1 MIKVLYYNDKSEQ
14 QSCLSSNIDQ
24 NQKSVPESTKISTL
38 LVIGGVVMI
47 LFWGG
52 GEIYNL
58 LVKH

>member
-52 GEIYNL
+52 GWDI
-58 LVKH
+58 